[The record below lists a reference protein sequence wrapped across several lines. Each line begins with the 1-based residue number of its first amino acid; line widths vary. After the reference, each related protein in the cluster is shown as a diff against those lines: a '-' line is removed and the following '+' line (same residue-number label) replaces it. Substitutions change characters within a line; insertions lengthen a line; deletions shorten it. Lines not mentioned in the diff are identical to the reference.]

1 MAKLIDGTRV
11 YGTLT
16 VDTSI
21 ILAGNTVDSVTGT
34 GTAIVRSISPTI
46 TGHPTIEGVTSTG
59 ATGTGKFVFDGSP
72 TLVTPNLGNATA
84 TTINRVTITAPTTA
98 ATLTLANNSSLTT
111 SGAFATT
118 LTSTTATS
126 VTLPASGYLVSTS
139 AAVTGTP
146 GSTTFLRGDSTWST
160 AVTNFTWTGGIVSV
174 ATSATTPA
182 LTIAGTSG
190 GIVYFDSATSWA
202 SSSALAANY
211 FVLGGGAG
219 AAPRTT
225 LTGTGVV
232 NAIGTAANT
241 TVTNSQTYASGGAT
255 SQNTVVL
262 TAVTGIAIGQ
272 YVSGTGLAAGTYVT
286 NISSNTVTVSNNFT
300 VQAAGTYTFNGYGIV
315 TQNSTLTANNI
326 LLGGG
331 SGVGI
336 ASTATGTNVVAALGN
351 QTNTTSGIVTQTA
364 VLTASNLLLGGGSG
378 TGISSTSTGL
388 GVVYTLGNT
397 VNSTTT
403 AATTTAA
410 SGGAVS
416 ASTFVVTSA
425 AGIAIGQYVSGT
437 GLAANT
443 YVTNVASTTVTVSNA
458 FTVAASGTYTFYNKG
473 IVTQA
478 ANLNAN
484 SILIGGGAGVG
495 ISSITTGSSV
505 ISALGVDIGST
516 GSLLVNGGTAGT
528 PFSITLTN
536 GTNLP
541 ISGIAGLGTGV
552 AAALAANVTGSNG
565 IVLATG
571 PTVSLPVIDNIK
583 LGWATTATA
592 GGTTTLTS
600 SSAAQQY
607 FTGTSAQTIILP
619 VTSTLAAGLSYLI
632 TNNSTGDLTVKSS
645 GNYQILVQSPNTTV
659 RYLVLDTASVLA
671 AAWDYYYT
679 GFEGSLVASGTLNH
693 LAYYNAS
700 SNQVASATYAV
711 FANSQSQL
719 TLGDT
724 AFNGGAGGNAGT
736 ITLIGDKSGSVA
748 LQAAQPTVGTA
759 NNWVLTLPVGAGSS
773 GYVLS
778 TDGSGVTSW
787 VNSSGISTGGSGTTA
802 AVTVSSSTPS
812 SANVGDLWWNPS
824 SSILSIYQSS
834 TIGWIDASGRL
845 QDWGYITGLIY
856 SYDDY
861 GSVL

>member
-286 NISSNTVTVSNNFT
+286 DISSNTVTVSNNFT

-326 LLGGG
+326 
-331 SGVGI
+331 
-336 ASTATGTNVVAALGN
+336 
-351 QTNTTSGIVTQTA
+351 
-364 VLTASNLLLGGGSG
+364 LLGGGSG

-592 GGTTTLTS
+592 GSTTTLTS
-600 SSAAQQY
+600 ASSAQQY

-711 FANSQSQL
+711 FSNSQSQL

-724 AFNGGAGGNAGT
+724 GFNGGAGGNAGT

>member
-21 ILAGNTVDSVTGT
+21 ILAGNTLDSVTGT
-34 GTAIVRSISPTI
+34 GTTVVRSISPTI
-46 TGHPTIEGVTSTG
+46 TGHPTVEGVTSTG
-59 ATGTGKFVFDGSP
+59 ATGTGKFVFDTSP
-72 TLVTPNLGNATA
+72 TLVTPNLGNATV

-139 AAVTGTP
+139 AAVSGTP

-160 AVTNFTWTGGIVSV
+160 AVTSAGLTFSTGAANILSNSGTTSPITTSGTFTLEV
-174 ATSATTPA
+174 
-182 LTIAGTSG
+182 AGTSG
-190 GIVYFDSATSWA
+190 GIPYFSSSNAWATS
-202 SSSALAANY
+202 ALLTANY
-211 FVLGGGAG
+211 FVLGGGTGG
-219 AAPRTT
+219 APKTT

-232 NAIGTAANT
+232 NAMATAANT
-241 TVTNSQTYASGGAT
+241 TVTNSQTYTSGGST

-272 YVSGTGLAAGTYVT
+272 YVTGTGLATGTYVT
-286 NISSNTVTVSNNFT
+286 NIVSNTVTVSNNFT
-300 VQAAGTYTFNGYGIV
+300 VQAAGTYIFTGYGVV
-315 TQNSTLTANNI
+315 TQSSTLTANNI
-326 LLGGG
+326 ILGG
-331 SGVGI
+331 V
-336 ASTATGTNVVAALGN
+336 
-351 QTNTTSGIVTQTA
+351 
-364 VLTASNLLLGGGSG
+364 SG
-378 TGISSTSTGL
+378 TGILSTTTGL

-425 AGIAIGQYVSGT
+425 TGIAVGQYVSGT

-443 YVTNVASTTVTVSNA
+443 YVTNLASTTVTVSNT

-478 ANLNAN
+478 ANLAAN
-484 SILIGGGAGVG
+484 SLLIGGGTGVG
-495 ISSITTGSSV
+495 ISSITTGSGV
-505 ISALGVDIGST
+505 ITALGVDAGVV

-552 AAALAANVTGSNG
+552 ATALAANVTGSNG

-583 LGWATTATA
+583 LGWATTATS

-600 SSAAQQY
+600 TSAAQQY
-607 FTGTSAQTIILP
+607 FTGISAHTIVLP
-619 VTSTLAAGLSYLI
+619 VTSTLAQGVSYLI
-632 TNNSTGDLTVKSS
+632 TNNSTGNLTVKSS
-645 GNYQILVQSPNTTV
+645 GNYQILIQPPNTTT

-671 AAWDYYYT
+671 TAWDYYYA

-693 LAYYNAS
+693 LAYYSAS
-700 SNQVASATYAV
+700 GNQVSSAAYAV

-719 TLGDT
+719 TLGDAT
-724 AFNGGAGGNAGT
+724 FNGGAGGNAGT

-748 LQAAQPTVGTA
+748 LQAAQPAVGSA
-759 NNWVLTLPVGAGSS
+759 NNWVLTLPIGAGSS

-787 VNSSGISTGGSGTTA
+787 VNASGISTGGSGTTA
-802 AVTVSSSTPS
+802 AVTVSSTTPS

-824 SSILSIYQSS
+824 SSILSIYQSAI
-834 TIGWIDASGRL
+834 IGWVDASGRL